1 MFAFLVYKDYCDCIL
16 CSSINEVIEI
26 CIYFNKLYH
35 KYEIL
40 YKIQLNNPYESELY
54 FNSLELNFYKFILEN
69 GKLFF
74 SLVKLLYCPFKYD
87 YNQLINLENN
97 NKLTKNIF
105 NNCSIKI
112 SNIKN
117 STVQNINIVKNIFIK
132 LYIFNY
138 FEYHTTQKIKSDF
151 PKLHCIK
158 SVEKIKINEQI
169 EQVEQVKQTVQ
180 TKETKTIKKNKSY
193 KKIRAIKKKIQ
204 DSEEDNN
211 IFI

>member
-1 MFAFLVYKDYCDCIL
+1 MFVFSVYKDYCDCIL
-16 CSSINEVIEI
+16 CNSIDEVIRI
-26 CIYFNKLYH
+26 CIYFNKLCH
-35 KYEIL
+35 KYKIL

-117 STVQNINIVKNIFIK
+117 LTVQNINIVKNIFIK

-151 PKLHCIK
+151 PKLHGIK
-158 SVEKIKINEQI
+158 SVEKIKINDLV
-169 EQVEQVKQTVQ
+169 EQVEQ
-180 TKETKTIKKNKSY
+180 TKETKTIKKNKSHR
-193 KKIRAIKKKIQ
+193 KIRTIKKKIQ